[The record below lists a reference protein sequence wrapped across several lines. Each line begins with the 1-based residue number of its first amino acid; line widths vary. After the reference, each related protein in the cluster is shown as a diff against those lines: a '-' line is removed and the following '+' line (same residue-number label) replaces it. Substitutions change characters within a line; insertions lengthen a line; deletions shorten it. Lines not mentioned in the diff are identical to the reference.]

1 MIVKL
6 MASQA
11 LIKLSL
17 SSRFVFGYLHYF
29 ANWLGDLSMQ
39 EPKW

>member
-11 LIKLSL
+11 LIKFSL
-17 SSRFVFGYLHYF
+17 GLRFVFEYLHYIS
-29 ANWLGDLSMQ
+29 NRLGDMSIQ
-39 EPKW
+39 EPER